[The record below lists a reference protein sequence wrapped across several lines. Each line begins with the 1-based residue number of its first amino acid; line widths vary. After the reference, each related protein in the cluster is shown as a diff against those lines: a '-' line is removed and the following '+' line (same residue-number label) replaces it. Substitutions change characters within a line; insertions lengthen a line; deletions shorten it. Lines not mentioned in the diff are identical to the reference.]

1 LRPTGAVLI
10 HAPDIVDG
18 LPKKEPSEFVGCSQF
33 CNCPSTQEPQGSTGI
48 GSHPVNI
55 SIKSTYF
62 YSISTGF
69 HKLPDLFWDRW
80 IAIFNY
86 FIINNLYKVLRRVS
100 IASTSHC
107 GFLNAGFWEL
117 RARFCE
123 EIPVNRLL
131 GFLPN
136 HSSKKLS
143 D

>member
-1 LRPTGAVLI
+1 MSRRAL
-10 HAPDIVDG
+10 
-18 LPKKEPSEFVGCSQF
+18 S
-33 CNCPSTQEPQGSTGI
+33 
-48 GSHPVNI
+48 I
-55 SIKSTYF
+55 SIKSAYF
-62 YSISTGF
+62 HSTSTGF
-69 HKLPDLFWDRW
+69 HKRFDLFWDRW
-80 IAIFNY
+80 SVLFNY
-86 FIINNLYKVLRRVS
+86 CIINNLYKVLHRVS

-117 RARFCE
+117 RAGFCE